1 MATDDDERDE
11 EERSEDEPE
20 DQPAEDEEEAPEED
34 LRDQRIA
41 ELETAL
47 ANSAAQVDAL
57 SQGLFAAQVAAT
69 GRLVDPSGLPY
80 DAALVNNPEALD
92 AAITALL
99 LASPHLGRI
108 VVSGDVDQDARD
120 EVEPPAP
127 NLLSI
132 LKEFA

>member
-1 MATDDDERDE
+1 MATDDDERE
-11 EERSEDEPE
+11 EETQEDP
-20 DQPAEDEEEAPEED
+20 PAEEESPEED
-34 LRDQRIA
+34 PRDARLA

-47 ANSAAQVDAL
+47 ANAAAQIDGL

-80 DAALVNNPEALD
+80 SADLVNNAEALD

-108 VVSGDVDQDARD
+108 VVEGDVDQDARD

-132 LKEFA
+132 LKEFAR